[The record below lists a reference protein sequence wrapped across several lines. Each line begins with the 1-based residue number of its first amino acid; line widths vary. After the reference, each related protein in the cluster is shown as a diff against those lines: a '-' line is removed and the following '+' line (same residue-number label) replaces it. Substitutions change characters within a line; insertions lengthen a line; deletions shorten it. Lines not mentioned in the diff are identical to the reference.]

1 MRTRHPWATKF
12 GVVIGLVA
20 AFATTTGAAQPTHH
34 GHHSEKRIA
43 FTKTDAETGDS
54 LGLWTADPNLK
65 KQRLVWP
72 GAASFPAWSPD
83 RRRLLFDFTD
93 DNGNQQLA
101 TIRPDGSG
109 FRQLTRMPGISE
121 SADYS
126 PNGRWI
132 VFDRSPS
139 TDFENPDFLT
149 TLWVIRS
156 DGKYARPLKAGA
168 KTFDVEPEYS
178 PNGRSIT
185 FARLRVDANGVFT
198 AAMYVARADGSRER
212 RLTPFLNFAEH
223 PRWSPDG
230 RHVLFNIENFDDQSH
245 PSVGIWRVRATGGP
259 MKQLLSA
266 RDSQVQGFKPDYSPD
281 GKRIMF
287 PCVYLQEEV
296 SDDLCVMNADGRK
309 LRRLTNTPTV
319 HENHLVW
326 D

>member
-1 MRTRHPWATKF
+1 MPTKHPWAKKF

-20 AFATTTGAAQPTHH
+20 AFATTTGAAQPTHQ

-93 DNGNQQLA
+93 DDGNQQLA
-101 TIRPDGSG
+101 MIRPDGSG

-139 TDFENPDFLT
+139 TDFENPDFHT

-156 DGKYARPLKAGA
+156 D
-168 KTFDVEPEYS
+168 
-178 PNGRSIT
+178 
-185 FARLRVDANGVFT
+185 GVFT

-230 RHVLFNIENFDDQSH
+230 RNVLFNIENFDDQSH
-245 PSVGIWRVRATGGP
+245 PSVGIWRVRATGGA

-287 PCVYLQEEV
+287 PCVYLQEDA

-309 LRRLTNTPTV
+309 VKRLTNTRAV

-326 D
+326 G